1 MNNLLCVGIKSHKV
15 INRWVLLCLHVLSL
29 VLLALGLT
37 LDMLH
42 IDISTH
48 FIVDFNLF
56 NEKRSV
62 LGTLQSLWTGGN
74 FWPFFLIF
82 LFGIIVPL
90 VKSGLI
96 FYVLLA
102 RDPAPK
108 WQRFVSAVS
117 KWAMADVFA
126 ISIFVA
132 FLGAGAMQNTQ
143 ATLEA
148 GFYYFS
154 GYVLLSGV
162 IAMLMRRRNRDS
174 PNAMP
179 GLGKI

>member
-1 MNNLLCVGIKSHKV
+1 MISRWILLG
-15 INRWVLLCLHVLSL
+15 LHVLSL
-29 VLLALGLT
+29 VVLGLGWT

-48 FIVDFNLF
+48 FIVDFNIF

-62 LGTLQSLWTGGN
+62 LGALQTLWTGGN
-74 FWPFFLIF
+74 YWPFFLIF
-82 LFGIIVPL
+82 LFGILIPL
-90 VKSGLI
+90 LKSALI

-102 RDPAPK
+102 KDPAPK
-108 WQRFVSAVS
+108 WLRFVSTIS

-132 FLGAGAMQNTQ
+132 FLGAGAMQNTK

-162 IAMLMRRRNRDS
+162 IATLMKPRDATS
-174 PNAMP
+174 EPTLP
-179 GLGKI
+179 PRT